1 MNEYTNPESPKSKQW
16 IQPILKLFITDF
28 LLEGVTSG
36 RVEMYTLVRYADIF
50 YNILIFDD

>member
-1 MNEYTNPESPKSKQW
+1 MNEYTYPKSSKSKQW
-16 IQPILKLFITDF
+16 IQPILKPFITDF

-50 YNILIFDD
+50 YSILIFYD